1 MTGPESSRSKPLKI
15 GEIAVANRVLLAPMS
30 GVTDAPFRR
39 LAATLGAGLV
49 VSEMTASDELVHGR
63 PMSLLRCET
72 AGVGP
77 HVVQLAGCEAH
88 WMAEGARVAEASG
101 ADIIDINMGCP
112 ARHVTGGQS
121 GSALMRDLDH
131 ALTLIEATIAAVK
144 VPVTLKMRLGWD
156 DRSLNAPELARRA
169 EQAGVQMITVHGR
182 TRCQFYKGTADW
194 AAVRAVRDAVS
205 VPLVVNGDITSFE
218 KAVQALEVSGAD
230 AVMIGRGA
238 QGQPWLPGQIGRRLE
253 TGQAE
258 TTPSLAE
265 QLAHVRAL
273 YDEVCSHYGLRIGLK
288 HARKHLGWALEIAAQ
303 CSRAPAETLKGWRQ
317 KILTAEDPH
326 RVHRSLQDAFD
337 DFCMECCR
345 MTSVAEHRRAVPADS
360 EAILNALPNPV
371 LLVAPDGRIV
381 DANIAAESFF
391 EISTQFL
398 RRQSLK
404 ELVPFGSPLLA
415 LIDQVRSSGSPV
427 NEYKVDLGTPRIG
440 GDRQVDLHVAPLTER
455 PGHIV
460 VMLQERTIADK
471 MDRQLTHRSAARS
484 VIALAAMLAHEIKN
498 PLSGIRGAAQLL
510 EQAASSE
517 DRMLTRLICDE
528 ADRIVTLVD
537 RMEVFGDD
545 RPVARG
551 PVNIHSVLD
560 HVKRLAQ
567 SGFARNVRF
576 IEDYDPSLPPV
587 LANQDQ
593 LIQVF
598 LNLVKN
604 AAEAVADLGSDAEIQ
619 LTTAFR
625 PGVRLSVPGK
635 KSRVSLPL
643 EFCVKDN
650 GSGVPEDLLP
660 NLFDPFVTTKQTGS
674 GLGLALVAKIVGDHG
689 GIIECESQPRKTT
702 FRVLMPMFNPTKQF
716 DQSNRDGVPG
726 TLPPASQDAR

>member
-1 MTGPESSRSKPLKI
+1 MERCCMTLS
-15 GEIAVANRVLLAPMS
+15 
-30 GVTDAPFRR
+30 
-39 LAATLGAGLV
+39 
-49 VSEMTASDELVHGR
+49 
-63 PMSLLRCET
+63 
-72 AGVGP
+72 
-77 HVVQLAGCEAH
+77 
-88 WMAEGARVAEASG
+88 
-101 ADIIDINMGCP
+101 
-112 ARHVTGGQS
+112 
-121 GSALMRDLDH
+121 
-131 ALTLIEATIAAVK
+131 
-144 VPVTLKMRLGWD
+144 
-156 DRSLNAPELARRA
+156 
-169 EQAGVQMITVHGR
+169 
-182 TRCQFYKGTADW
+182 
-194 AAVRAVRDAVS
+194 
-205 VPLVVNGDITSFE
+205 
-218 KAVQALEVSGAD
+218 
-230 AVMIGRGA
+230 
-238 QGQPWLPGQIGRRLE
+238 
-253 TGQAE
+253 
-258 TTPSLAE
+258 
-265 QLAHVRAL
+265 
-273 YDEVCSHYGLRIGLK
+273 
-288 HARKHLGWALEIAAQ
+288 
-303 CSRAPAETLKGWRQ
+303 
-317 KILTAEDPH
+317 
-326 RVHRSLQDAFD
+326 
-337 DFCMECCR
+337 
-345 MTSVAEHRRAVPADS
+345 AEHRRVVPSDG

-371 LLVAPDGRIV
+371 LLIGPDGKIV

-398 RRQSLK
+398 QRQSLK

-415 LIDQVRSSGSPV
+415 LIDQVRAAGSPV

-510 EQAASSE
+510 EQQASSE

-567 SGFARNVRF
+567 SGFARNIRF
-576 IEDYDPSLPPV
+576 VEEYDPSLPPV

-604 AAEAVADLGSDAEIQ
+604 AAEAVVDLGSDAEIQ

-689 GIIECESQPRKTT
+689 GIIECESQPRKTI
-702 FRVLMPMFNPTKQF
+702 FRVLLPMFNTTKQF
-716 DQSNRDGVPG
+716 EQSHREDVSG
-726 TLPPASQDAR
+726 TASHASQDAR